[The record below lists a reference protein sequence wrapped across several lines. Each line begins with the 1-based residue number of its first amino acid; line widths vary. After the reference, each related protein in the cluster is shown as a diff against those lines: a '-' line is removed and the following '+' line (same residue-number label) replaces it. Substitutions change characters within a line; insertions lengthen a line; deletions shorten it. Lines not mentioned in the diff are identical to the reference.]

1 MADLLIAGGGDAG
14 LCFVRPLHPVRPHA
28 ALLLLLLPLTLLVWR
43 AAFLHLRFPEASFLQ
58 EALVH
63 LQLFTRFFPTI
74 AALHLQLL
82 HAHLDVLDVL

>member
-28 ALLLLLLPLTLLVWR
+28 ALLLLLPLTLLVWR
-43 AAFLHLRFPEASFLQ
+43 AAVLHLRFPEASLLQ